1 MYGQPIGSGETATF
15 NYPDWPKSSFICL
28 TCYSPVDMPPV
39 MLILSN
45 EEIESFLSIDKCIA
59 ALEKAYASW
68 DEGRAINRP
77 RTDLVMPS
85 PGGAGVYAFKS
96 MEAGLY
102 DPPIVAMRI
111 NSDIIRWQQQGS
123 RVIKTKV
130 PAAPGDK
137 YVGLI
142 MLFSTTTGEPLA
154 MFPDGVVQRMRV
166 ASSSALAAR
175 YLAREDARTLAIFG
189 SGWQAGSHVPAMCAV
204 RNIQTVYVYSPTKA
218 NREAFAKE
226 MSRKVNAQVRAVDSA
241 EDAVRDAD
249 IIAATTNS
257 LTRVVSPEWVRPG
270 IHLTCVRVPELG
282 DETIRKV
289 DRLVIHSHQHAPENF
304 IAGFGDG
311 GIESHDAID
320 IIRKGPAQARASQVE
335 HPFWLDSVELRD
347 LVIGRAQG
355 RANAQEKTCFLNN
368 IGIGL
373 QFAAVGAAVLSEAKS
388 KTIGHE
394 IPTDWFLETVH
405 P

>member
-1 MYGQPIGSGETATF
+1 
-15 NYPDWPKSSFICL
+15 
-28 TCYSPVDMPPV
+28 

-45 EEIESFLSIDKCIA
+45 EEIESFLSIDKCIE
-59 ALEKAYASW
+59 ALEKAYANW
-68 DEGRAINRP
+68 DEGKAINRP

-85 PGGAGVYAFKS
+85 SNEAGVYAFKS

-111 NSDIIRWQQQGS
+111 NSDIIRWHQQGS
-123 RVIKTKV
+123 RMIKTKI

-137 YVGLI
+137 YVGLV
-142 MLFSTTTGEPLA
+142 MLFSTSSGEPLA

-175 YLAREDARTLAIFG
+175 YLARHDAATLAILG
-189 SGWQAGSHVPAMCAV
+189 SGWQAGSHLPAMCAV
-204 RNIQTVYVYSPTKA
+204 RDIKRVHVYSPTKA
-218 NREAFAKE
+218 NRENFVRE
-226 MSRKVNAQVRAVDSA
+226 MSAKVSAEVWPADSA
-241 EDAVRDAD
+241 EEAVRDAD
-249 IIAATTNS
+249 IIATTTNS
-257 LTRVVSPEWVRPG
+257 LTRVVSPDWVRPG

-282 DETIRKV
+282 DETIRKI
-289 DRLVIHSHQHAPENF
+289 DRLVIHSHQHAPENY
-304 IAGFGDG
+304 IAGFGDE

-320 IIRKGPAQARASQVE
+320 IIRKGPAQARESKVE
-335 HPFWLDSVELRD
+335 YPFWLSAPELRD
-347 LVIGRAQG
+347 LIAGRVEGRAS
-355 RANAQEKTCFLNN
+355 AEESTCFLNN

-373 QFAAVGAAVLSEAKS
+373 QFAAVGAAVLAEAKS
-388 KTIGHE
+388 SGAGRE